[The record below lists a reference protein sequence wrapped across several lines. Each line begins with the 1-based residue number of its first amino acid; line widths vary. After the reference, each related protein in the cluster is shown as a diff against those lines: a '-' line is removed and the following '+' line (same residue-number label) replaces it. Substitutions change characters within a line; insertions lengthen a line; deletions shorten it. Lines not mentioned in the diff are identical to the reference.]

1 MYRID
6 GDDQWKRTV
15 MQRVQTCADYFQ
27 SQMIQKEQEMES
39 GGALGMTN
47 AKRELA
53 TMNNQYAWLISNTE
67 GDFQQALRCSQRSL
81 ELEPELSTFLDTLGR
96 CYFAIGDY
104 ENAVAYQKKA
114 TKLEP
119 FSMSMKRQLVVFEA
133 ALQKQKEK
141 KQ

>member
-1 MYRID
+1 
-6 GDDQWKRTV
+6 
-15 MQRVQTCADYFQ
+15 
-27 SQMIQKEQEMES
+27 
-39 GGALGMTN
+39 
-47 AKRELA
+47 
-53 TMNNQYAWLISNTE
+53 
-67 GDFQQALRCSQRSL
+67 
-81 ELEPELSTFLDTLGR
+81 LDTLGR